1 MSSYINHSNVICV
14 LDFITLLLHDS
25 SYNNLILF
33 NFIYNSHY
41 FTFHVFNN
49 LLFEFVNIHC
59 HSFVQ
64 CFILCIFLFWSFFF
78 SLYLTC
84 TFKYIFIHNLS
95 GKQLFICFSFLVSIN
110 NFFVSVYS
118 IINVYW
124 RHFVIISSIVTSSY
138 HHCITR
144 YENIVLFSISLVLQI
159 INSLIC
165 CFRISWG
172 FRYFNT

>member
-1 MSSYINHSNVICV
+1 MSSYTNHSNVICV
-14 LDFITLLLHDS
+14 LDFITLLLHHS

-84 TFKYIFIHNLS
+84 TYKYIFIHNLS
-95 GKQLFICFSFLVSIN
+95 GKQLFTCFSFLVSIN
-110 NFFVSVYS
+110 NFFCISIFNNQRLLASFCNNVFYCNFVVSSLYYS
-118 IINVYW
+118 LWKYC
-124 RHFVIISSIVTSSY
+124 VI
-138 HHCITR
+138 
-144 YENIVLFSISLVLQI
+144 
-159 INSLIC
+159 
-165 CFRISWG
+165 
-172 FRYFNT
+172 